1 MNPGLE
7 RFVESWAPEPVT
19 AEDPMPPA
27 PAAAMAAALDR
38 PAPVARAGDPLPPLW
53 HWLYFLHWP
62 RRSEL
67 GEDGHLENG
76 RLLPPIPDRHRMF
89 AGGRLT
95 VEAPL
100 VVGEPAQCT
109 SGLAAVTPKQGRSGD
124 LLFVTER
131 RELRQGGRLC
141 AVEEQEIVY
150 RSGRVPTPGVRP
162 CGPEEAPAADGPWS
176 LTLPTDPV
184 LLFQVS
190 ALTANPHR
198 IHYDLP
204 YTVDEANHPGLLVHG
219 PLLALLMLDLVRD
232 NAPERRVRSYSYRLH
247 RPVYA
252 GERVMACGDPTPE
265 GVDLHIRTA
274 REDRH
279 AGARAVLD

>member
-1 MNPGLE
+1 MNSGLQG
-7 RFVESWAPEPVT
+7 FVGAWAPEPATVR
-19 AEDPMPPA
+19 DPMPAA
-27 PAAAMAAALDR
+27 PAAAASAVLDE

-53 HWLYFLHWP
+53 HWFYFLHWP

-67 GEDGHLENG
+67 GEDGHQEDG

-95 VEAPL
+95 VDAPL
-100 VVGEPAQCT
+100 VLGEPAECV
-109 SGLAAVTPKQGRSGD
+109 SSLAAVEPKRGGSGD

-131 RELRQGGRLC
+131 RELRQHGRRC
-141 AVEEQEIVY
+141 AVEEQDIVY
-150 RSGRVPTPGVRP
+150 RSGRAPAPGVRP
-162 CGPEEAPAADGPWS
+162 CGPEEAPAANGRWS
-176 LTLPTDPV
+176 LALHTDPV

-204 YTVDEANHPGLLVHG
+204 YTVEEANHPGLLVHG
-219 PLLALLMLDLVRD
+219 PLLALLMLDVVRR
-232 NAPERRVRSYSYRLH
+232 NAPERAVRSYSYRLR

-252 GERVMACGDPTPE
+252 GEQVMACGEPTPE

-279 AGARAVLD
+279 ATARAVLD